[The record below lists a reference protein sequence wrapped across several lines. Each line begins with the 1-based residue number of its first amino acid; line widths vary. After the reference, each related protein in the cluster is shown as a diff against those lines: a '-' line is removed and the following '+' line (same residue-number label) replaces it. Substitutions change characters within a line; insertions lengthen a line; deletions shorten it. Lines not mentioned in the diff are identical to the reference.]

1 MRARTAPPPAIY
13 PGSFDPVTNGHLD
26 VIRRA
31 AALFPR
37 LIVAVVANP
46 QKTPLFALAERE
58 AMLRE
63 SCHLLANVEIDR
75 FEGLL
80 ADYVRRCGAGMIVKG
95 LRIVSDFEHE
105 FSMSILNRKLKGGIE
120 TVFLPASLEYAYLS
134 SSSVKEVYALGGDIS
149 EFVPLPVLKRM
160 RHSAVKK
167 GKRHERIS
175 RHRQA

>member
-80 ADYVRRCGAGMIVKG
+80 ADYVRRCGAGMV
-95 LRIVSDFEHE
+95 VSACSSRRRATVSAGWVIPSSQAARVRFAWRA
-105 FSMSILNRKLKGGIE
+105 MARK
-120 TVFLPASLEYAYLS
+120 
-134 SSSVKEVYALGGDIS
+134 
-149 EFVPLPVLKRM
+149 
-160 RHSAVKK
+160 
-167 GKRHERIS
+167 
-175 RHRQA
+175 